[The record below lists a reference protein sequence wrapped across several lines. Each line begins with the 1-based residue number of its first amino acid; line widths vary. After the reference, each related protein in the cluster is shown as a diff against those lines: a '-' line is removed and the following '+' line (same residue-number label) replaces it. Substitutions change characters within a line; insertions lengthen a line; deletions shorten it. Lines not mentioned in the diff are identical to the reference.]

1 MLARRR
7 FVAPV
12 TAPADPAAGSG
23 DRWAEALE
31 LIRNLRDELEQAAD
45 EYEADHDGAEADE
58 MRAIVARA
66 DDFLV
71 TSGGGR
77 DI

>member
-1 MLARRR
+1 M
-7 FVAPV
+7 
-12 TAPADPAAGSG
+12 TTPADPAAGSDG
-23 DRWAEALE
+23 RWAEALE
-31 LIRNLRDELEQAAD
+31 LIRSLRDELEQAAD
-45 EYEADHDGAEADE
+45 EYEAEHDGAEADE
-58 MRAIVARA
+58 LRAVVARA